1 MLIKNA
7 KIFVGK
13 SFLEGDIRFGRTIEA
28 VGHLEGDAD
37 WDAQGCYVVPGLV
50 DVHTHG
56 AVGEDF
62 SDGRAEGMQPLADY
76 YAAHGATSYL
86 ATTMTLKEE
95 TLTPAMHMAQSAPG
109 SIWRGPSCAMTS
121 GAPRRR
127 KTSTSRTWP
136 CSTGSTRPAAAR

>member
-13 SFLEGDIRFGRTIEA
+13 SFLEGDIRFGKTIEA
-28 VGHLEGDAD
+28 VGRLEGEAD
-37 WDAQGCYVVPGLV
+37 WDAKGCYVVPGLV

-62 SDGRAEGMQPLADY
+62 SDGKAEGMQPLADY
-76 YAAHGATSYL
+76 YAAHGVTSYL
-86 ATTMTLKEE
+86 ATTIAPTAL
-95 TLTPAMHMAQSAPG
+95 SAPG
-109 SIWRGPSCAMTS
+109 SIWKAPFCAMTS
-121 GAPRRR
+121 GAPKRR
-127 KTSTSRTWP
+127 KTSISRTWP